1 MDKKITFNISEQ
13 LPGFDPV
20 KDMPA
25 LVSYVEEIIARNPNL
40 KDYALCA
47 IANDKKSASIC
58 PAWKIGGDRYPGE
71 VEERGFVGRMAPK
84 SIEKYLSEEKPGF
97 FLTDM
102 DEARRTIWYA
112 KLDHNTLAARALFAS
127 ALKRKPWNI
136 RVLKGIDGGWV
147 IRLNSSHPD
156 EPYVRSKY
164 GKALD
169 EAIRQH
175 GVGEEGWWHKDYPEW
190 NTVIVHPGRLPTF
203 PKSVSMPD
211 FPPEIRFSYFGMKL
225 PEKGRKWGEWLKNDW
240 KDAPGVLVSGQS
252 NGGKS
257 VLINSLIFGFLAG
270 GGRLVVCDDEGK
282 SADFDWARPWVEEKG
297 WGCEGIESSAAALE
311 NLLRH
316 MEERGKFI
324 KEKGKQNWWE
334 LDDGDKARYPLTLLV
349 ADEIPQWASPV
360 SVPPGLSR
368 DDPTRIKLEYRKAIC
383 ATSFLS
389 LQDIAKKARYTG
401 ICFLYSAQKPD
412 EKNGLGPAV
421 RLNLASKI
429 MVGDKLAKSL
439 KEVMNSDVIP
449 PFPSNLREEGVAKG
463 CGICEI
469 GNDNPCIYKAF
480 YEEDPASGKTWADIL
495 FSRLKEKMPPRGG
508 KDQGE
513 ISWEEILSLI
523 PMACNKP
530 GLKERRES
538 AESKAKGEIRENAP
552 AREDAITAALEMAEE
567 AERQGL

>member
-1 MDKKITFNISEQ
+1 MDKKITFNISKQ
-13 LPGFDPV
+13 LPGFNPER
-20 KDMPA
+20 DMPA
-25 LVSYVEEIIARNPNL
+25 LVSYVEEIIARNPDL
-40 KDYALCA
+40 KDYALCS
-47 IANDKKSASIC
+47 IAEDGKKASIC
-58 PAWKIGGDRYPGE
+58 PAWKIGGERYPGE
-71 VEERGFVGRMAPK
+71 VEEKGFVGRIAPK
-84 SIEKYLSEEKPGF
+84 SIEKYLSEEHPDF
-97 FLTDM
+97 FLTDL
-102 DEARRTIWYA
+102 DEARRTIRYA
-112 KLDHNTLAARALFAS
+112 KLDHNTLAARSLFAS
-127 ALKRKPWNI
+127 ALKRKPWHI
-136 RVLKGIDGGWV
+136 RVLKGIDGGWI
-147 IRLNSSHPD
+147 IRLNSTHPD
-156 EPYVRSKY
+156 EPYVASKY
-164 GKALD
+164 GRALD

-203 PKSVSMPD
+203 PKAVAMPE
-211 FPPEIRFSYFGMKL
+211 FKPEIRFSYFGMKL

-297 WGCEGIESSAAALE
+297 WGCEGIESCAAALE
-311 NLLRH
+311 NLFRN
-316 MEERGKFI
+316 MEERGRFI

-334 LDDGDKARYPLTLLV
+334 LEEEDKAKYPLTLLV

-368 DDPTRIKLEYRKAIC
+368 DDPTRIKLEYRKSIC

-389 LQDIAKKARYTG
+389 LQDVAKKARYTG

-439 KEVMNSDVIP
+439 KDVMNSDSIP
-449 PFPSNLREEGVAKG
+449 PFPANLREEGVAKG

-469 GNDNPCIYKAF
+469 GNENPCVYKAF
-480 YEEDPASGKTWADIL
+480 YEEDAKLGKTWADIL
-495 FSRLKEKMPPRGG
+495 SLRLRKTVPPRGS
-508 KDQGE
+508 KDQGK
-513 ISWEEILSLI
+513 ISWEEILSLV

-530 GLKERRES
+530 GLKEREVKETRE
-538 AESKAKGEIRENAP
+538 AEGEIRENAP
-552 AREDAITAALEMAEE
+552 AKEDAISTALKMAKE

>member
-13 LPGFDPV
+13 LPGFNPE
-20 KDMPA
+20 KDMAA
-25 LVSYVEEIIARNPNL
+25 LVSYVEEIIARNPDL
-40 KDYALCA
+40 KDYALCS
-47 IANDKKSASIC
+47 IAGDKKKASIC
-58 PAWKIGGDRYPGE
+58 PAWKIGGERYPGE
-71 VEERGFVGRMAPK
+71 VEEKGFVGRMAPK
-84 SIEKYLSEEKPGF
+84 SIEKYLSEEHPGF
-97 FLTDM
+97 FLTDL
-102 DEARRTIWYA
+102 DEARRTIRYA
-112 KLDHNTLAARALFAS
+112 QLDHNTLAARSLFAS
-127 ALKRKPWNI
+127 ALKRKPWHI
-136 RVLKGIDGGWV
+136 RVLRGIDGGWI
-147 IRLNSSHPD
+147 IRLNSTHPD
-156 EPYVRSKY
+156 EPYVASKY

-203 PKSVSMPD
+203 PKAVAMPD
-211 FPPEIRFSYFGMKL
+211 FKPEIRFSYFGMKL

-297 WGCEGIESSAAALE
+297 WGCEGIESCAAALE
-311 NLLRH
+311 NLFRN
-316 MEERGKFI
+316 MEERGRFI

-334 LDDGDKARYPLTLLV
+334 LDEEDKAKYPLTLLV

-360 SVPPGLSR
+360 SVPPGLSKE
-368 DDPTRIKLEYRKAIC
+368 DPTRIKLEYRKSIC

-439 KEVMNSDVIP
+439 KDVMNSDSIP
-449 PFPSNLREEGVAKG
+449 PFPSNLREEGVAEG

-469 GNDNPCIYKAF
+469 GNENPCVYKAF
-480 YEEDPASGKTWADIL
+480 YEENVKLGKTWADIL
-495 FSRLKEKMPPRGG
+495 FSRLRKTVPP
-508 KDQGE
+508 
-513 ISWEEILSLI
+513 
-523 PMACNKP
+523 
-530 GLKERRES
+530 
-538 AESKAKGEIRENAP
+538 
-552 AREDAITAALEMAEE
+552 
-567 AERQGL
+567 